1 MFTQATRYS
10 ATEQA
15 MEKGE
20 KIYKEKAKPMWSK
33 QQGFHSMNMYKVAEG
48 PNKDKGHRLVV
59 LRFNDQASM
68 DAAREKLGEQ
78 REAMLKELDQAGIKT
93 EEVMKLEE
101 IA

>member
-20 KIYKEKAKPMWSK
+20 KIYKEKANPMWSK

-48 PNKDKGHRLVV
+48 PNKGHRLVV

-68 DAAREKLGEQ
+68 DAAREKLG
-78 REAMLKELDQAGIKT
+78 AMLKELDQAGIKT
-93 EEVMKLEE
+93 EEVIKLEE

>member
-48 PNKDKGHRLVV
+48 PNKGHRLVV
-59 LRFNDQASM
+59 LRFNDRASM